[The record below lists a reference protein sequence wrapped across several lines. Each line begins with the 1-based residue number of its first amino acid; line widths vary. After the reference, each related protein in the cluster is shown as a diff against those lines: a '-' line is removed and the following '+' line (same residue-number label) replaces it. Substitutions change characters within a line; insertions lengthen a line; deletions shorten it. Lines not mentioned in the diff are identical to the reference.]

1 MKTLVTHI
9 PSTSRRKAFQS
20 VSNGKTNQFHSLTYH
35 NLLPIKT
42 VEYSQQHL
50 KRIAESFIL
59 FDWEFFENE
68 LEYE

>member
-9 PSTSRRKAFQS
+9 PSTSKRKSFQS
-20 VSNGKTNQFHSLTYH
+20 GSNERINHFHTLVYQ
-35 NLLPIKT
+35 NILPEKAADR
-42 VEYSQQHL
+42 SRLHL
-50 KRIAESFIL
+50 KRISESFIL